1 MRGIQEG
8 RREESK
14 EIEEGDRQADKDKLG
29 G

>member
-1 MRGIQEG
+1 MRGIKEG